1 MALTASSNLIKK
13 PWHGKLN
20 MQFFST
26 APAGSTCAAG
36 PRALAPIIHDE
47 SITIA
52 NGAGATPADLFLGV
66 AGEAA
71 PFGGYV
77 SSTLKCSAY
86 QLELTVITGDDCIDD
101 CDPTPDVLVKTEK
114 ITIDVPAGQGV
125 QLPPAYYAQ
134 ITVKTTDGAGVAT
147 NAAVGGDVR
156 FTSSRAGVC
165 GADVVIP
172 A

>member
-1 MALTASSNLIKK
+1 
-13 PWHGKLN
+13 

-26 APAGSTCAAG
+26 APAGSSCAAG

-52 NGAGATPADLFLGV
+52 NGAGATPTDLFLGV
-66 AGEAA
+66 AGESA
-71 PFGGYV
+71 PYGGYV
-77 SSTLKCSAY
+77 TSTVKCSAY
-86 QLELTVITGDDCIDD
+86 QLELTLITGDDCIDD

-134 ITVKTTDGAGVAT
+134 ITVTTTDGAGTPT
-147 NAAVGGDVR
+147 NAAVGGDFR
-156 FTSSRAGVC
+156 FTASRAGAC
-165 GADVVIP
+165 DGDVLIP